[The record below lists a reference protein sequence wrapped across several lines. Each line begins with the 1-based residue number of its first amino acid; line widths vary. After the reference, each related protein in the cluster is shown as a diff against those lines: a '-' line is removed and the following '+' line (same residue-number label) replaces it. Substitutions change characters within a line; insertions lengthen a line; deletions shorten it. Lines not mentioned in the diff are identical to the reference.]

1 MLRIAASVLIAASL
15 LIAGAGP
22 AAAQYPER
30 PVTILTGYPPGGMVD
45 IVARA
50 LSEGLKKK
58 YPKGVGIVSRPGG
71 GGSLAVA
78 ELVQAKPDGYT
89 VILAPLST
97 LVIHPQLNDL
107 PYKTPDDYEAI
118 INVVSFYSLLAVKAD
133 APWKTV
139 QEFAAAGKASPGKL
153 RVGSPGEGTSSHLN
167 LEEMERLARVDLT
180 HVPFSGWGESSPALL
195 GGHIEGL
202 MAQPGEVK
210 PLVDG
215 GKMRVLM
222 VSQTKRHPAFP
233 DAPAARE
240 LGWGDTPSGAW
251 FMFVVPK
258 GTPGPVQK
266 YIHDAVKGA
275 MEDPQFVNAIKQR
288 VIDIDYRAGDQLKA
302 DLWKEYKAHTEVLT
316 RLGMIKKK

>member
-1 MLRIAASVLIAASL
+1 MLRIALSVLTVLVL
-15 LIAGAGP
+15 LIAGLGP
-22 AAAQYPER
+22 VAAQYPER
-30 PVTILTGYPPGGMVD
+30 PITILTGYPAGGMVD

-58 YPKGVGIVSRPGG
+58 YPKGVGIVTRPGA

-78 ELVQAKPDGYT
+78 E
-89 VILAPLST
+89 LST

-139 QEFAAAGKASPGKL
+139 QEFVAAAKASPGKL

-167 LEEMERLARVDLT
+167 FEEMKRLAGINLT

-195 GGHIEGL
+195 GGHVEAL

-222 VSQTKRHPAFP
+222 VSQAKRHPAFP
-233 DAPAARE
+233 DAPSAKE
-240 LGWGDTPSGAW
+240 LGWGETASGAW
-251 FMFVVPK
+251 FMFVAPK
-258 GTPGPVQK
+258 GTPGPVLK
-266 YIHDAVKGA
+266 YIHDTVKAA
-275 MEDPQFVNAIKQR
+275 MDDPQFVNTIKQR
-288 VIDIDYRAGDQLKA
+288 MVDIDYRAGDQLKA
-302 DLWKEYKAHTEVLT
+302 DLWKEQKFHTDVLV

>member
-1 MLRIAASVLIAASL
+1 MLRIVALALLLLSAAAR
-15 LIAGAGP
+15 P
-22 AAAQYPER
+22 AAAEYPER
-30 PVTILTGYPPGGMVD
+30 SLTILTGYPAGGMVD

-50 LSEGLKKK
+50 LNEGLKRKF
-58 YPKGVGIVSRPGG
+58 PKGIAIVSRPGG

-78 ELVQAKPDGYT
+78 ELVQARPDGYT

-107 PYKTPDDYEAI
+107 PYKTPDDYEPI

-139 QEFAAAGKASPGKL
+139 QEFVSAAKAGPGKL

-167 LEEMERLARVDLT
+167 LEEMKRLAGINLT

-195 GGHIEGL
+195 GGHIEGV

-233 DAPAARE
+233 DAPTAKE

-251 FMFVVPK
+251 FAFVAPK
-258 GTPGPVQK
+258 GTPGPVRR
-266 YIHDAVKGA
+266 YIHDAVKAA
-275 MEDPQFVNAIKQR
+275 MEEPQFVNAIRQR
-288 VIDIDYRAGDQLKA
+288 VIDIDYRAGDQLRA
-302 DLWKEYKAHTEVLT
+302 DLWKEQKNHTDVLT
-316 RLGMIKKK
+316 RLGLIKKK

>member
-1 MLRIAASVLIAASL
+1 MLRILAIALTLLLTAAAW
-15 LIAGAGP
+15 P
-22 AAAQYPER
+22 AAAQYPDR
-30 PVTILTGYPPGGMVD
+30 PLTLLTGYPAGGMVD

-50 LSEGLKKK
+50 LNEGMRKKF
-58 YPKGVGIVSRPGG
+58 PKGVAIVSRPGG

-78 ELVQAKPDGYT
+78 EMVQAKPDGYT
-89 VILAPLST
+89 LILAPLST

-107 PYKTPDDYEAI
+107 TYKTPDDYEAI
-118 INVVSFYSLLAVKAD
+118 INVVSFYSLLVVKAD
-133 APWKTV
+133 APWKTI
-139 QEFAAAGKASPGKL
+139 QEFVNAARANPGKL

-167 LEEMERLARVDLT
+167 FEEMKRKAGVNLT

-222 VSQTKRHPAFP
+222 VSQTQRHPAFP
-233 DAPAARE
+233 EAPTAKE
-240 LGWGDTPSGAW
+240 LGWGDSPSGAW
-251 FMFVVPK
+251 FAFVAPK
-258 GTPGPVQK
+258 GTPGAVQK
-266 YIHDAVKGA
+266 YIHDAVKAA
-275 MEDPQFVNAIKQR
+275 MEDPQFVSTIKQR
-288 VIDIDYRAGDQLKA
+288 VIDIDYRAGDQLRA
-302 DLWKEYKAHTEVLT
+302 DLAKEFKNHTEVLT

>member
-1 MLRIAASVLIAASL
+1 MLRIASSVLTVLVL
-15 LIAGAGP
+15 LIAGIGP
-22 AAAQYPER
+22 AAAEYPER
-30 PVTILTGYPPGGMVD
+30 PLTILTGYPAGGMVD

-89 VILAPLST
+89 LILAPLST

-107 PYKTPDDYEAI
+107 PYKTLDDYEPI
-118 INVVSFYSLLAVKAD
+118 INVVSFYSLLTVKAD
-133 APWKTV
+133 SPSKTI
-139 QEFAAAGKASPGKL
+139 QEFVGAAKASPGKL

-167 LEEMERLARVDLT
+167 FEEMKRLAGINLT
-180 HVPFSGWGESSPALL
+180 HVPFSGWGETSPALL

-210 PLVDG
+210 PLVDA
-215 GKMRVLM
+215 GKLRVLM
-222 VSQTKRHPAFP
+222 VTQPKRHPAFP
-233 DAPAARE
+233 DAPTAKE

-251 FMFVVPK
+251 FTFVAPK
-258 GTPGPVQK
+258 GTPAPVLK
-266 YIHDAVKGA
+266 YIHDTVKAA
-275 MEDPQFVNAIKQR
+275 MDDPQFLNTIKQR
-288 VIDIDYRAGDQLKA
+288 VIDIDYRAGDQLRA
-302 DLWKEYKAHTEVLT
+302 DLRKEHKFHTDVLT

>member
-1 MLRIAASVLIAASL
+1 MLRIVVIALLLLSAAAW
-15 LIAGAGP
+15 P

-30 PVTILTGYPPGGMVD
+30 PLTILTGYPAGGMVD
-45 IVARA
+45 IVSRA
-50 LSEGLKKK
+50 LAEGLKKK
-58 YPKGVGIVSRPGG
+58 FPKGIGIVTRPGG

-78 ELVQAKPDGYT
+78 ELVQAKPDGHT
-89 VILAPLST
+89 IILAPLST

-133 APWKTV
+133 APWKTI
-139 QEFAAAGKASPGKL
+139 QEFVNAAKASPGKL
-153 RVGSPGEGTSSHLN
+153 RVGLPGVGTSSHLN
-167 LEEMERLARVDLT
+167 LEEMTRRAGINVT

-222 VSQTKRHPAFP
+222 VSQTKRHPAYP
-233 DAPAARE
+233 DAPTAKE
-240 LGWGDTPSGAW
+240 LGWGDAPSGAW
-251 FMFVVPK
+251 FVFVAPK
-258 GTPGPVQK
+258 GTPGPVRK
-266 YIHDAVKGA
+266 YIHDAVKAA
-275 MEDPQFVNAIKQR
+275 MEEPQFVNTIKQR
-288 VIDIDYRAGDQLKA
+288 VIDIDYRAGDQLRA
-302 DLWKEYKAHTEVLT
+302 DLWKEHKNHTEVLT

>member
-1 MLRIAASVLIAASL
+1 MLRIASSALTVLLL
-15 LIAGAGP
+15 LIAGIGP
-22 AAAQYPER
+22 AAAEYPER
-30 PVTILTGYPPGGMVD
+30 PLTILTGYPAGGMVD

-50 LSEGLKKK
+50 LSEGIKRK
-58 YPKGVGIVSRPGG
+58 YPKGVGIISRPGG

-78 ELVQAKPDGYT
+78 ELVQSKPDGYT
-89 VILAPLST
+89 LILAPLST
-97 LVIHPQLNDL
+97 LVIHPQLNEL

-139 QEFAAAGKASPGKL
+139 QEFVGAAKASPGKL

-167 LEEMERLARVDLT
+167 LEEMKRLAGIDLT

-222 VSQTKRHPAFP
+222 VSQAKRHPAFP
-233 DAPAARE
+233 DAPSAKE
-240 LGWGDTPSGAW
+240 LGWGENASGVW
-251 FMFVVPK
+251 FTFVAPK
-258 GTPGPVQK
+258 GTPAPVLK
-266 YIHDAVKGA
+266 YIHDTVKAA
-275 MEDPQFVNAIKQR
+275 MDDPQFVNTIKQR
-288 VIDIDYRAGDQLKA
+288 VIDIDYRAGDQLRA
-302 DLWKEYKAHTEVLT
+302 DLRKEQKFHTDVLT

>member
-1 MLRIAASVLIAASL
+1 LITTVAA
-15 LIAGAGP
+15 P
-22 AAAQYPER
+22 AAAEYPER
-30 PVTILTGYPPGGMVD
+30 PLTILTGYPAGGMVD

-50 LSEGLKKK
+50 LAEGLKKK
-58 YPKGVGIVSRPGG
+58 FPKGVAIVTRPGA

-118 INVVSFYSLLAVKAD
+118 INVVSFYSLLAVRAD
-133 APWKTV
+133 APWKTI
-139 QEFAAAGKASPGKL
+139 QEFVNAAKASPGKL

-167 LEEMERLARVDLT
+167 FEEMKRLAGVNLT

-233 DAPAARE
+233 DAPTAKE
-240 LGWGDTPSGAW
+240 LGWGDSPSGAW
-251 FMFVVPK
+251 FAFVAPK

-266 YIHDAVKGA
+266 HIHDAVKAA
-275 MEDPQFVNAIKQR
+275 MEEPQFVNTIKQR
-288 VIDIDYRAGDQLKA
+288 VIDIDYRAADHLRA
-302 DLWKEYKAHTEVLT
+302 DLWREHKNHTEILA

>member
-1 MLRIAASVLIAASL
+1 
-15 LIAGAGP
+15 
-22 AAAQYPER
+22 
-30 PVTILTGYPPGGMVD
+30 MVQSK
-45 IVARA
+45 A
-50 LSEGLKKK
+50 
-58 YPKGVGIVSRPGG
+58 
-71 GGSLAVA
+71 
-78 ELVQAKPDGYT
+78 DGYT
-89 VILAPLST
+89 IILAPLST

-107 PYKTPDDYEAI
+107 PYKTPDDYEPI

-139 QEFAAAGKASPGKL
+139 QEFVAAAKASPGKL

-167 LEEMERLARVDLT
+167 LEEMKRLAGIDLT

-215 GKMRVLM
+215 GKMRILM
-222 VSQTKRHPAFP
+222 VSQAKRHPAFP
-233 DAPAARE
+233 DAPSARE
-240 LGWGDTPSGAW
+240 LGWGTDTPSGAW
-251 FMFVVPK
+251 FAFVAPK

-266 YIHDAVKGA
+266 TIHDTVKAA
-275 MEDPQFVNAIKQR
+275 MEDPQFVNTIKQR
-288 VIDIDYRAGDQLKA
+288 VIDIDYRAGDQLRA
-302 DLWKEYKAHTEVLT
+302 DLWKEYRSHGEVLA